1 MPTKGIATRLEAI
14 ELTKAGALDEGAA
27 VGAYI
32 GGLGGG
38 NVYVTCASTDN
49 VSPMVFTLYGAGAD
63 SVLVGVNSA
72 NTFSSAVTLYKMA
85 TGASKRFIVG
95 AGWYVFIYSN
105 SATTSAINIES
116 YNCTLAQVD
125 ER

>member
-1 MPTKGIATRLEAI
+1 MPAKGFAGQLEAI
-14 ELTKAGALDEGAA
+14 ELTKAGALDEGGAIA
-27 VGAYI
+27 AYI
-32 GGLGGG
+32 GGTGSG
-38 NVYVTCASTDN
+38 NVYVTCAATDT
-49 VSPMVFTLYGAGAD
+49 VTPMVFTVYGAGAD
-63 SVLVGVNSA
+63 SVLVGINSS

-85 TGASKRFIVG
+85 SGASKRFIIG